1 MSDGGTVTIGDGRD
15 ADAITIRPAR
25 TDEAGAVA
33 ELAGATFPL
42 ACPPGSDPA
51 DIADFVAA
59 NLGPE
64 QFAAHLADPGHPV
77 LVADHDGAL
86 VGYTLLILGEDLE
99 PAVAATLSDPTGMAY
114 LSKCY
119 LRPDQHGHGL
129 AGRLMAA
136 TLAEARAAGARGV
149 CLGVN
154 GENARAQAFYRRSGF
169 EVTGRR
175 TFRVGDQTHHDQVL
189 TLTF

>member
-1 MSDGGTVTIGDGRD
+1 MTTTGSSAT
-15 ADAITIRPAR
+15 DAITIRPAR

-33 ELAGATFPL
+33 ELAAATFPL

-64 QFAAHLADPGHPV
+64 QIAAHLADPGHLV
-77 LVADHDGAL
+77 LVADDGTL
-86 VGYTLLILGEDLE
+86 VGYTLLIVGEDLE
-99 PAVAATLSDPTGMAY
+99 PAVAATLPDPTGMAY

-136 TLAEARAAGARGV
+136 TLAAARAAGARGV

-154 GENARAQAFYRRSGF
+154 GENVRAQAFYRRSGF

-175 TFRVGDQTHHDQVL
+175 TFRVGEQTHHDLVL
-189 TLTF
+189 ALTF